1 MSQCKKHAAWV
12 QLGALVRIAM
22 SLGYHRDGTHL
33 SLSPFETQI
42 RRRIWWQIVFFDIN
56 LGIDSGLTHSS
67 VPEHFDTKSPLNL
80 NDADLFPDATDPLVH
95 KEGPTEMAFGIVI
108 TQVSAYLLDKAH
120 QAMEAN
126 ILGHGGDRGSI
137 KTPF

>member
-1 MSQCKKHAAWV
+1 MGQCNKHAAWV
-12 QLGALVRIAM
+12 LSGALVRIAM
-22 SLGYHRDGTHL
+22 SMGYHRDGTHL
-33 SLSPFETQI
+33 SLSPFETEM
-42 RRRIWWQIVFFDIN
+42 RRRIWWQIVFFDIK

-95 KEGPTEMAFGIVI
+95 KEGPTEMAFVIVI
-108 TQVSAYLLDKAH
+108 TRVSAYLLDKKAR

-126 ILGHGGDRGSI
+126 VLGHG
-137 KTPF
+137 